1 MIAHQALS
9 ALKTAV
15 VAVRTSEGTASQKHH
30 HRSFPRPVHCGE
42 RDDSAEIN
50 LHFAFD
56 IALPP
61 SFLCRVYPLQGLSLA
76 RSLLYFLPDE
86 RSDEI
91 STLIG
96 AP

>member
-9 ALKTAV
+9 ALKTAI

-30 HRSFPRPVHCGE
+30 HRSFPRPVHSGE

-50 LHFAFD
+50 LHFTFN
-56 IALPP
+56 IALLA
-61 SFLCRVYPLQGLSLA
+61 SFLCRVYPLQVLSFA
-76 RSLLYFLPDE
+76 RYFLYFLPDE